1 VIRGP
6 EVLED
11 TRRITTIAL
20 DKTGTITT
28 GQMTLESVTATDH
41 IKPAELL
48 ALVGAT
54 EHASEHPI
62 ARAIAA
68 AARQQGELAEVE
80 SFVSTAGLGVSG
92 VVNGH
97 AVAAG
102 RPEWLAS
109 EWAINI
115 TEQTALA
122 TAIAQAHDRGA
133 TAVVVAI
140 DGVAAGVITVA
151 DTIRATS
158 AQAIADLRKLGLRP
172 VLISGDHQAAAT
184 NIATAVGI
192 DSKDVVAGVLPE
204 GKVAEVQRLQASGE
218 TVAMVGDGVNDAAA
232 LVAADLGIAM
242 GTGTDAAIDAA
253 DITLVAGDL
262 SAAPTAIR
270 LARRTLATIK
280 GNLAWA
286 FGYNVAMIPL
296 AMAGLLTPLLAGAA
310 MALSSVFVVTNSL
323 RLRSFR

>member
-28 GQMTLESVTATDH
+28 ARMTLESVTAADH
-41 IKPAELL
+41 IEPAELL
-48 ALVGAT
+48 ALVGAA

-62 ARAIAA
+62 ARAIADA
-68 AARQQGELAEVE
+68 AAEAGPQLPVDN
-80 SFVSTAGLGVSG
+80 FVSTTGLGVSG
-92 VVNGH
+92 LVDGH

-102 RPEWLAS
+102 RPEWLVS
-109 EWAINI
+109 EWSVDVLTDNTLASAI
-115 TEQTALA
+115 E
-122 TAIAQAHDRGA
+122 QAHARGA
-133 TAVVVAI
+133 TVVAVTI
-140 DGVAAGVITVA
+140 DGMPAGVLTVS
-151 DTIRATS
+151 DTIRPTS

-172 VLISGDHQAAAT
+172 VLISGDHHVAALT
-184 NIATAVGI
+184 IATAVGI
-192 DSKDVVAGVLPE
+192 DSADVVSGVLPE
-204 GKVAEVQRLQASGE
+204 GKVAEVLRLQAMGE

-262 SAAPTAIR
+262 AVAPTAIR
-270 LARRTLATIK
+270 LSRRTLATIK